1 VSERLGIETFGA
13 GGDMRG
19 FESVRERVYTPGPR
33 TPPGPAWPSALWTAL
48 PPPPP
53 EPLAPGTACLLARRN
68 GEPVARCSILAAS
81 GLHAAP
87 ETSGMIGHYEA
98 LEGEA
103 GAALITQARERLAE
117 SAVARVLG
125 PMNGNTWARYRLAL
139 PSEPADPS
147 FDPPVFPAEP
157 RNPFD
162 YPDHFA
168 AAGFEVAARYESR
181 IDTHLDAA
189 VTEADALAG
198 RVCEAG
204 VTIRTLDLS
213 RFDDELEALFR
224 LSLEAFADNLYY
236 TPIDLDSFRAMY
248 QGTRALIDP
257 ELVLLAHD
265 RSGRLVAYQ
274 FAFPDPVSRFEGR
287 ATRVIVKTVATAPE
301 ARGLGIASHMLDL
314 IRERARAKGYRAV
327 IHALMHVSNFSVR
340 MSVRHQGQIF
350 RRYALYQWTP

>member
-1 VSERLGIETFGA
+1 MSERIRVETLTT

-19 FESVRERVYTPGPR
+19 FESVRERAYSPGTR
-33 TPPGPAWPSALWTAL
+33 GPAWPSEAWTAL

-53 EPLAPGTACLLARRN
+53 EPVAPGMTCLLAWRD
-68 GEPVARCSILAAS
+68 GEPVARCSITTVS
-81 GLHAAP
+81 DLHAAP
-87 ETSGMIGHYEA
+87 GASGMIGHYET
-98 LEGEA
+98 LDGEA
-103 GAALITQARERLAE
+103 GTALLAHARERLAE
-117 SAVARVLG
+117 NGIPRVLG

-139 PSEPADPS
+139 PGEPGDAA
-147 FDPPVFPAEP
+147 FDPPVFPSEP

-168 AAGFEVAARYESR
+168 AAGFEIAARYESR
-181 IDTHLDAA
+181 IDAHLDAP
-189 VTEADALAG
+189 VPEADPLAR
-198 RVCEAG
+198 RVDEAG
-204 VTIRTLDLS
+204 IAVRPLDLS
-213 RFDDELEALFR
+213 RFDDELETLFR
-224 LSLEAFADNLYY
+224 LSLDAFDDNLYY
-236 TPIDLDSFRAMY
+236 TPLDLDSFRAMY

-274 FAFPDPVSRFEGR
+274 FAFPDPLSRAAGR
-287 ATRVIVKTVATAPE
+287 PTRVIVKTVATAPE

-340 MSVRHQGQIF
+340 MSVRHHGEIF